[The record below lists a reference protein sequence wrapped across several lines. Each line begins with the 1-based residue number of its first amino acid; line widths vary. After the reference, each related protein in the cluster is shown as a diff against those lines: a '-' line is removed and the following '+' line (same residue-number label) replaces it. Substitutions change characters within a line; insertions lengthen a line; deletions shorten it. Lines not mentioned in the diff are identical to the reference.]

1 MANVFLFLLS
11 SRENSSWKTLLL
23 PLSSC
28 LPLLLFLLLW
38 SKQRLEDIGFRV
50 DGGCGRMREKNSN
63 FFFLTSNLYD
73 LLVNMESVEIVFE
86 KCKIR
91 SLYYVN
97 VKNNI
102 YIVLRKHNNITFKN
116 YCLSLWMFHVRK
128 TGWPDDYCCYLYF

>member
-1 MANVFLFLLS
+1 
-11 SRENSSWKTLLL
+11 
-23 PLSSC
+23 
-28 LPLLLFLLLW
+28 
-38 SKQRLEDIGFRV
+38 
-50 DGGCGRMREKNSN
+50 MREKNSN